1 MVYVCMA
8 PRKFPSA
15 FPVFSLMFVVIVSA
29 HQTSIRDHRCIGPFF
44 LVSPNYFSIPSRVT
58 LGRHYRPLS
67 PGMHTHYPT
76 DSGKR
81 TDFLVVSV
89 ILLSIHYFLALAVHS
104 SGSGKATGRED
115 SAIGTC
121 ALTTGSVTR
130 FGLGFLSYSP
140 ETSNGEGENEL
151 GGWGVGGLH
160 LLVHFVFAMIYPP
173 EPCFLFFFPIPPN
186 RSVVTAVLSVRPPC
200 TSLHSC
206 RARRS
211 YSCLRPP
218 LVACQFC
225 SSQRIT
231 FSFFSPSYISL
242 YSLLPILSLCFS
254 FLPLRRIFTPIRT
267 K

>member
-1 MVYVCMA
+1 M
-8 PRKFPSA
+8 
-15 FPVFSLMFVVIVSA
+15 L
-29 HQTSIRDHRCIGPFF
+29 
-44 LVSPNYFSIPSRVT
+44 
-58 LGRHYRPLS
+58 
-67 PGMHTHYPT
+67 THYPT

-89 ILLSIHYFLALAVHS
+89 ILLAIHYFLALAVHS

-140 ETSNGEGENEL
+140 ETSNGEGGERVGRV
-151 GGWGVGGLH
+151 GGWRIVSSCS
-160 LLVHFVFAMIYPP
+160 FCARDDISART
-173 EPCFLFFFPIPPN
+173 LFSFSFFSIPPH

-200 TSLHSC
+200 TSLHSY

-218 LVACQFC
+218 LVAYQFC
-225 SSQRIT
+225 SSQRIM
-231 FSFFSPSYISL
+231 FSFCSPSYISD
-242 YSLLPILSLCFS
+242 SFS
-254 FLPLRRIFTPIRT
+254 VFFFLPLRRIFMPIRT